1 MNEFKLILAFN
12 FGVMHMSSLK
22 IDTSTSLLHTNKEK
36 PPEKIQNTS
45 FIHSLKSVKNTVIQS
60 IISTYHKL
68 RFMLKQKLAKIEIV
82 ENPAYLKNT
91 TASLHVPINNQY
103 TENSVNQRLEP
114 NHTKQHQKI
123 GKELLTQQQ
132 PQRAQEAEQE
142 KAKSNNISSKNIELI
157 KQYADISEDDKKD
170 FISMNKAISALQS
183 NPAFIKQEGIFR
195 SNGINSKIS
204 ELLSRLADHPTL
216 GQQLNTEQSFNQNE
230 LTGAIKTLRNKI
242 LTDHPKEKDKLDKLI
257 STYKESINQENATK
271 EYVANMPPDK
281 RDKILQITKNNAD
294 KRLPRLQEL
303 PLHLQICMPLFVEV
317 AKHSQENKM
326 EPMNIAIAFG
336 GGLHSTKRT
345 IAEEKAFNKLN
356 NEQQK
361 ELIKQETAH
370 IDLANKLLMELIN
383 KQLK

>member
-1 MNEFKLILAFN
+1 
-12 FGVMHMSSLK
+12 MSALK
-22 IDTSTSLLHTNKEK
+22 INTSTSLVHANKEK

-45 FIHSLKSVKNTVIQS
+45 FIHSLKNVKNTVTQS

-68 RFMLKQKLAKIEIV
+68 RFMLKQKLANIEIV

-91 TASLHVPINNQY
+91 TTSLHVPINNQY
-103 TENSVNQRLEP
+103 TENSVNQRLEL
-114 NHTKQHQKI
+114 NHTKQHQNKHRMI
-123 GKELLTQQQ
+123 VKELLTQQQ

-170 FISMNKAISALQS
+170 FISMNKAISALLN

-195 SNGINSKIS
+195 SNGVNSKIS

-216 GQQLNTEQSFNQNE
+216 GQQLNTEQSFNQKE
-230 LTGAIKTLRNKI
+230 LTGAIKALRNKI

-281 RDKILQITKNNAD
+281 RDKILQIAKNNAD

>member
-1 MNEFKLILAFN
+1 
-12 FGVMHMSSLK
+12 MSALK
-22 IDTSTSLLHTNKEK
+22 INTSLVHTNKEK

-91 TASLHVPINNQY
+91 TTSLHVPINNQY

-114 NHTKQHQKI
+114 NHTKQHQNKHRMI

-170 FISMNKAISALQS
+170 FISMNKAISALLS

-195 SNGINSKIS
+195 NNGVNSKIS

-230 LTGAIKTLRNKI
+230 LTGAIKALRNKI

-271 EYVANMPPDK
+271 KYVVNMPPDK
-281 RDKILQITKNNAD
+281 RDKILQIAKNNAD

-361 ELIKQETAH
+361 ELIKQETTH

>member
-1 MNEFKLILAFN
+1 
-12 FGVMHMSSLK
+12 MSALK
-22 IDTSTSLLHTNKEK
+22 INTSTSLVHANKEK

-45 FIHSLKSVKNTVIQS
+45 FIHSLKNVKNTVTQS

-68 RFMLKQKLAKIEIV
+68 RFMLKQKLANIEIV

-91 TASLHVPINNQY
+91 TTSLHVPINNQY
-103 TENSVNQRLEP
+103 TENSVNQRLEL
-114 NHTKQHQKI
+114 NHTKQHQNKHRMI
-123 GKELLTQQQ
+123 VKELLTQQQ
-132 PQRAQEAEQE
+132 PQRAQEAEQG

-170 FISMNKAISALQS
+170 FISMNKAISALLN

-195 SNGINSKIS
+195 SNGVNSKIS

-216 GQQLNTEQSFNQNE
+216 GQQLNTEQSFNQKE
-230 LTGAIKTLRNKI
+230 LTGAIKALRNKI

-281 RDKILQITKNNAD
+281 RDKILQIAKNNAD

-361 ELIKQETAH
+361 ELIKQETTH

>member
-1 MNEFKLILAFN
+1 
-12 FGVMHMSSLK
+12 MSALK
-22 IDTSTSLLHTNKEK
+22 INTSLVHTNKEK

-91 TASLHVPINNQY
+91 TTSLHVPINNQY
-103 TENSVNQRLEP
+103 TENSVNQRLEL
-114 NHTKQHQKI
+114 NHTKQHQNKHRMI
-123 GKELLTQQQ
+123 VKELLTQQQ

-170 FISMNKAISALQS
+170 FISMNKAISALLN

-195 SNGINSKIS
+195 SNGVNSKIS

-216 GQQLNTEQSFNQNE
+216 GQQLNTEQSFNQKE
-230 LTGAIKTLRNKI
+230 LTGAIKALRNKI

-281 RDKILQITKNNAD
+281 RDKILQIAKNNAD

-361 ELIKQETAH
+361 ELIKQETTH